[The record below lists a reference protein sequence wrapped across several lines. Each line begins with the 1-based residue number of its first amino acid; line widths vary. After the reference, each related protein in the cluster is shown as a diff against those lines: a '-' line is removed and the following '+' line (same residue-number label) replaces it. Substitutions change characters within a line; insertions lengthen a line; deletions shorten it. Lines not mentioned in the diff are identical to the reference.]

1 LNDEDDLEIV
11 LDETP
16 SGMQSGY
23 APTKANFFYSLPEA
37 EGGDN
42 ATHGVKPSSL
52 YYSIDAQGN
61 EVGKN
66 NNNNPNTGG
75 TEIKSE
81 GERGGGG
88 GQTQLS
94 TEEALKVAE
103 REKLLAD
110 LTRTEHP
117 VQKFVVYSDSR
128 ILKPIFTA
136 RNGIAWQGNDEG
148 CRMVMSVFVMDT
160 TALAKVVSVVDIVS
174 VFYEKLRGQH
184 TSLTCS
190 QFSEHAVLSKQ
201 KLIAK

>member
-1 LNDEDDLEIV
+1 V
-11 LDETP
+11 LDET
-16 SGMQSGY
+16 SRGIQSGY
-23 APTKANFFYSLPEA
+23 APTKANFFYSLPEV
-37 EGGDN
+37 EGSDDN
-42 ATHGVKPSSL
+42 ATRGVKPSSL
-52 YYSIDAQGN
+52 YYSIDEHNGN

-66 NNNNPNTGG
+66 NNPNTGG
-75 TEIKSE
+75 KENKGE
-81 GERGGGG
+81 GERGGGV
-88 GQTQLS
+88 GQAQLS

-103 REKLLAD
+103 REKLLAE

-128 ILKPIFTA
+128 ILKPIFMA
-136 RNGIAWQGNDEG
+136 RNGIAWQGNDQG
-148 CRMVMSVFVMDT
+148 RTMMSVFVMDT

-190 QFSEHAVLSKQ
+190 QFSEHEVLSKQ